1 MEEDNRKKR
10 VYYWDFLNVIGGG
23 EPNAKT
29 HSSKPIENK
38 AMEDESSKHFVDE
51 ENDDGNN

>member
-10 VYYWDFLNVIGGG
+10 VYNWDFLNVIGGG

-29 HSSKPIENK
+29 HSSKPIEIK
-38 AMEDESSKHFVDE
+38 AMEDESSKHVVDE
-51 ENDDGNN
+51 DGNN

>member
-10 VYYWDFLNVIGGG
+10 VYNWDFLNVIGGG

-29 HSSKPIENK
+29 HSSKPIEIK

-51 ENDDGNN
+51 DGNN